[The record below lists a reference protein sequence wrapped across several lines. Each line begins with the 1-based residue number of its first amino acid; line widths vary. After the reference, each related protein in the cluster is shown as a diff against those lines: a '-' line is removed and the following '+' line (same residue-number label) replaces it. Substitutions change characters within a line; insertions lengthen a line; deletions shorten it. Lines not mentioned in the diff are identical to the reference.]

1 MSCLFYRAA
10 GRSREE
16 RAEGKYKSRAIECVD
31 YPPPISLVRFTR
43 NKWGGVRAVGGRMR
57 HQISQMGWVSGGVF
71 GGCAIFKH
79 PIPPL
84 PGGMCLPWPAVETFP
99 TVGKAPP
106 GCSFFLCV
114 QMVAERK
121 LMGGLPILRM
131 QP

>member
-43 NKWGGVRAVGGRMR
+43 KGWGGA
-57 HQISQMGWVSGGVF
+57 SCGWQDAAPDIPDGLGFGWGF

-79 PIPPL
+79 PIPPSR
-84 PGGMCLPWPAVETFP
+84 GDVPAVACCGDTLLSD
-99 TVGKAPP
+99 GW
-106 GCSFFLCV
+106 
-114 QMVAERK
+114 
-121 LMGGLPILRM
+121 
-131 QP
+131 